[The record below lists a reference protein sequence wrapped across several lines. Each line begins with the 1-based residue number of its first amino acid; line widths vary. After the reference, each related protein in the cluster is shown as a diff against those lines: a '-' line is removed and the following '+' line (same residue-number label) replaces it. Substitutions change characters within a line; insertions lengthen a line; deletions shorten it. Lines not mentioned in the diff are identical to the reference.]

1 MNHHWRNDLGTTIH
15 TVGYEK
21 TDVHAYVECLKDAS
35 VQVLVDVRERPISR
49 KKGFSKRALAEAVE
63 AAGIR
68 YIHVQALGDPKPGR
82 DAARAGEH
90 DRFVEIFSGHMKS
103 EQAQE
108 ALASLAEDIGGLR
121 ICLTCFERDHTCC
134 HRTIVAEQLA
144 ALTNGK
150 IEHLKVSV

>member
-1 MNHHWRNDLGTTIH
+1 MNQCSHADFETTIH

-21 TDVHAYVECLKDAS
+21 TDVESYVERLKNAE

-49 KKGFSKRALAEAVE
+49 KRGFSKRALSEAVE

-68 YIHVQALGDPKPGR
+68 YVHVQALGDPKPGR
-82 DAARAGEH
+82 DAARAGQHEL
-90 DRFVEIFSGHMKS
+90 FVEIFSGHMRS
-103 EQAQE
+103 EAAQE
-108 ALASLAEDIGGLR
+108 ALTTLAEDIGGLR

-150 IEHLKVSV
+150 IMHLTV